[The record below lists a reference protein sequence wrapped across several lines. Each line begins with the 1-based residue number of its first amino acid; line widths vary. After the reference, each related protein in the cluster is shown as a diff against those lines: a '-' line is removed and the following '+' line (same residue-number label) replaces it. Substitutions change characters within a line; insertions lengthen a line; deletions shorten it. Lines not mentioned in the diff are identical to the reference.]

1 MIISKEK
8 LPLLINSVLGIA
20 KRAGEIIM
28 EVYDSDDFGVES
40 KGDDSPLTR
49 ADTAAND
56 HIVKSL
62 SKLEIVLPII
72 SEETKEVAYDVRKDW
87 NSLWMVDP
95 LDGTKEFIKRNG
107 EFTVN
112 IALIENGK
120 SIAGVV
126 YLPVKDIMYW
136 AIDGVGAFKIEDQNA
151 SVIQVNSFSEEDKD
165 LRIVCSRSHLN
176 EETQNFVDRYNNP
189 ELIATGSSLKFT
201 IIAEGNA
208 EIYPRLA
215 PTMEWDTAAAQAILE
230 AAGGEVISEDTGL
243 PMRYNKPNLLNSHF
257 VARAARHES

>member
-1 MIISKEK
+1 MIITKEK
-8 LPLLINSVLGIA
+8 LPLLINPVLAIA
-20 KRAGEIIM
+20 KHAGNFIM
-28 EVYDSDDFGVES
+28 DVYNSDNFGVEA

-56 HIVKSL
+56 YIVSELK
-62 SKLEIVLPII
+62 KLDPQLPII
-72 SEETKEVAYDVRKDW
+72 SEEHKEVPYDKRKNW
-87 NSLWMVDP
+87 ETLWMVDP

-112 IALIENGK
+112 IALIQNHK
-120 SIAGVV
+120 SIAGIV

-136 AIDGVGAFKIEDQNA
+136 AIEGVGAYKIEDQNVSA
-151 SVIQVNSFSEEDKD
+151 IKVNSYSDQDEG

-176 EETQNFVDRYNNP
+176 DKTQSFVDGFNKP

-201 IIAEGNA
+201 TIAEGNA

-215 PTMEWDTAAAQAILE
+215 PTMEWDTAAAQIILE
-230 AAGGEVISEDTGL
+230 AAGGEVISEDTGES
-243 PMRYNKPNLLNSHF
+243 MRYNKPNLLNSHF
-257 VARAARHES
+257 IARADRKE